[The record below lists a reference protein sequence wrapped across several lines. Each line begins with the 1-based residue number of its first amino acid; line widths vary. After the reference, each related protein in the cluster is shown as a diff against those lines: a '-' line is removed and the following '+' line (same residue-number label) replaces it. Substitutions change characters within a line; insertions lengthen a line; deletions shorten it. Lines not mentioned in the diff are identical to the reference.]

1 MASKTTLNAKNLETL
16 GAVRL
21 AELLIEISTGDAAAK
36 RKLRLALAGAEG
48 PKEAARA
55 IAKRLT
61 SIANAKSAIGW
72 KQRKTFTEDLETQ
85 RCGIV
90 EQVGKEDPEEAL
102 LLMWRFMGLAN
113 RVMLRCQS
121 GDESVVEVFHK
132 ACNDLG
138 PLVMAARSS
147 QDRLVDTVYDALC
160 QNLFSQFDRLIAVLT
175 PALGPEGLDLLRD
188 RLEVAMREGAPDL
201 QTETRGDRQT
211 DADYLWSVADR
222 RTQRILKRALLA
234 LADAQEDPDAF
245 LAQIDT
251 ESRRICANAIS
262 IAERFL
268 LANRPAEAL
277 EILDA
282 ADVDDD
288 DWERMDWQDA
298 RIMVLDALDKP
309 EEALAFRWACFERD
323 LSADYL
329 RGYLKKLPD
338 FEDIDAEDRAIAF
351 VMAAPDLHS
360 AIQFF
365 VDWRSPARASELLL
379 KRHRDLDGN
388 LFEYLTLVAEALLEG
403 FPLAATLAL
412 RAMIDFTLR
421 HGRSSRYAHCA
432 RHLEAC
438 ATLAARV
445 ESFGE
450 FEPHEGYV
458 ARLKKDHGRKYG
470 FWEA

>member
-72 KQRKTFTEDLETQ
+72 KQRKAFTEDLETQ
-85 RCGIV
+85 RRGIV

-188 RLEVAMREGAPDL
+188 SLEVAMREGAPDL
-201 QTETRGDRQT
+201 QTETRG
-211 DADYLWSVADR
+211 
-222 RTQRILKRALLA
+222 
-234 LADAQEDPDAF
+234 
-245 LAQIDT
+245 
-251 ESRRICANAIS
+251 
-262 IAERFL
+262 
-268 LANRPAEAL
+268 
-277 EILDA
+277 
-282 ADVDDD
+282 
-288 DWERMDWQDA
+288 
-298 RIMVLDALDKP
+298 
-309 EEALAFRWACFERD
+309 
-323 LSADYL
+323 
-329 RGYLKKLPD
+329 
-338 FEDIDAEDRAIAF
+338 DIDAEDRAIAF

>member
-1 MASKTTLNAKNLETL
+1 MSSKSTLNAKNLEAL
-16 GAVRL
+16 GAERL
-21 AELLIEISTGDAAAK
+21 AQLLIEISTGDAAAK

-55 IAKRLT
+55 IVKRLT

-72 KQRKTFTEDLETQ
+72 KQRKAFMEDLETQ
-85 RCGIV
+85 RRGIV
-90 EQVGKEDPEEAL
+90 EQVGKDDPQEAL
-102 LLMWRFMGLAN
+102 LLMWRFMSLAN
-113 RVMLRCQS
+113 PVVLRCQG
-121 GDESVVEVFHK
+121 GDDSVMDVFHK
-132 ACNDLG
+132 ACEDLG
-138 PLVMAARSS
+138 PLVMAARPGL
-147 QDRLVDTVYDALC
+147 DLLVDTVFDALS

-175 PALGPEGLDLLRD
+175 PALGPEGLDQLRQ
-188 RLEVAMREGAPDL
+188 RLEGVMRERSSDKEPEAG
-201 QTETRGDRQT
+201 TERLT
-211 DADYLWSVADR
+211 DVQYLRSVADR
-222 RTQRILKRALLA
+222 RTQRIVKRALLA
-234 LADAQEDPDAF
+234 LADAQGDPDAF
-245 LAQIDT
+245 LAQIDM

-268 LANRPAEAL
+268 RANRPAEAL

-298 RIMVLDALDKP
+298 RIKVLDALNRP
-309 EEALAFRWACFERD
+309 AEALSFRWACFERD
-323 LSADYL
+323 LAADYL

-338 FEDIDAEDRAIAF
+338 FEDINAEDRAMAF
-351 VMAAPDLHS
+351 VMAAPDLHA
-360 AIQFF
+360 AIKFF
-365 VDWRSPARASELLL
+365 IDWRSPARASELLL
-379 KRHRDLDGN
+379 KRHHELDGN
-388 LFEYLTLVAEALLEG
+388 LFEYLTPTAEALAEN

-421 HGRSSRYAHCA
+421 HSKSRRYAHCA
-432 RHLEAC
+432 RHLETC
-438 ATLAARV
+438 AALAAQIK
-445 ESFGE
+445 SFGE

>member
-1 MASKTTLNAKNLETL
+1 
-16 GAVRL
+16 
-21 AELLIEISTGDAAAK
+21 
-36 RKLRLALAGAEG
+36 
-48 PKEAARA
+48 
-55 IAKRLT
+55 
-61 SIANAKSAIGW
+61 
-72 KQRKTFTEDLETQ
+72 
-85 RCGIV
+85 
-90 EQVGKEDPEEAL
+90 
-102 LLMWRFMGLAN
+102 
-113 RVMLRCQS
+113 
-121 GDESVVEVFHK
+121 
-132 ACNDLG
+132 
-138 PLVMAARSS
+138 
-147 QDRLVDTVYDALC
+147 
-160 QNLFSQFDRLIAVLT
+160 
-175 PALGPEGLDLLRD
+175 
-188 RLEVAMREGAPDL
+188 
-201 QTETRGDRQT
+201 
-211 DADYLWSVADR
+211 
-222 RTQRILKRALLA
+222 LLA

-268 LANRPAEAL
+268 LADRPAEAL
-277 EILDA
+277 DILDA

-288 DWERMDWQDA
+288 DLERMDWQDA

-365 VDWRSPARASELLL
+365 VDWRSPSRASELLL
-379 KRHRDLDGN
+379 KRHRELDGN
-388 LFEYLTLVAEALLEG
+388 LFEYLTPVAEALLDG

-421 HGRSSRYAHCA
+421 HGRSRRYAHCA
-432 RHLEAC
+432 RHLETC
-438 ATLAARV
+438 ATLAARI

-450 FEPHEGYV
+450 FEPHEDYV